1 LGYNAKLDFWS
12 SPLSTT
18 FALSKVLRFVINI
31 LNAFVISSAKCGM
44 GSSKRGHLTNSTKY
58 QKRGVTPEQAINIL
72 KENGIHVNEK
82 QAKKILELLNILAKL
97 EVSQYLNR

>member
-12 SPLSTT
+12 SPVSTT

-31 LNAFVISSAKCGM
+31 LNAFAISSAKCGM

-58 QKRGVTPEQAINIL
+58 QKRGVTPEQAIATL
-72 KENGIHVNEK
+72 KKQGVIIDEK
-82 QAKKILELLNILAKL
+82 QAEKVLEIMYFLAKL
-97 EVSQYLNR
+97 VVNQHFNI